1 MFGLFLDFLL
11 LDMGNITIKRI
22 KSVVI
27 ATRQLRCGAAGVD
40 RLTSCERSTQYAAVI
55 YDNES

>member
-1 MFGLFLDFLL
+1 ME
-11 LDMGNITIKRI
+11 NIILSRM

-55 YDNES
+55 YDNEG